1 MTTIALGG
9 NLLLE
14 RWSDCQWCRL
24 GLRLLSPEKGCLLLS
39 VQGDTAKDEAENQN
53 QCEGDG
59 QDHLPI
65 RPGLGHAIAWVVN
78 MLAYTTGLSQGL
90 SQPVCGCS
98 AERLCRT
105 AETASFEC
113 SAIGL
118 LPDRSMQRL
127 MGQLYLFKISFKVW
141 LLQPQ
146 RSSNS
151 IWVAIARSA
160 FNPYGGSL
168 SLNGSLGWGR

>member
-1 MTTIALGG
+1 MTTIALEG

-90 SQPVCGCS
+90 SQPVCGC
-98 AERLCRT
+98 AERRKWRLLSAARLACCRIG
-105 AETASFEC
+105 AC
-113 SAIGL
+113 S
-118 LPDRSMQRL
+118 D
-127 MGQLYLFKISFKVW
+127 
-141 LLQPQ
+141 
-146 RSSNS
+146 
-151 IWVAIARSA
+151 
-160 FNPYGGSL
+160 
-168 SLNGSLGWGR
+168 